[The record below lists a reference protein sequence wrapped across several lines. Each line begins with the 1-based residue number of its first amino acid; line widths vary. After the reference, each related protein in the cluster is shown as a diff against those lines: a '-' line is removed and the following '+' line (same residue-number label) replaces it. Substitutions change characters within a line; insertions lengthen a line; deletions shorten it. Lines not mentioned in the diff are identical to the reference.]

1 MYIYIYIEARS
12 QWVIFLFAVRM
23 PLKLLLLEK
32 KLKILLLEKKT
43 LKKYEK

>member
-1 MYIYIYIEARS
+1 
-12 QWVIFLFAVRM
+12 VRM